1 VRSAIAYLREHAQA
15 TPDVLQALQASELD
29 AQQMTDPR
37 TGRPVNTYHV
47 EPGTVQDVNAGQVAK
62 PMPAYDTQG
71 GVAVLAA
78 TLQAAAA
85 RWQAPVWLISAD
97 ASANSYANALSAE
110 SPFTVAVESEQAF
123 FMRAYK
129 EVMRRVVDNAAA
141 GGLLPADALER
152 TEVQVEAPPTTPRNK
167 AEENEINVAL
177 HNAGLLSAQT
187 WSVREDLDFEAEQAN
202 RKEEIAR
209 GIPPPAPVPTR
220 VSGTIAGA
228 GYAAPASSPGA
239 QMQREVDTYLP

>member
-1 VRSAIAYLREHAQA
+1 MGA
-15 TPDVLQALQASELD
+15 VLQMS
-29 AQQMTDPR
+29 QQEQDLISPVTDPR
-37 TGRPVNTYHV
+37 SGRSINFYHV

-62 PMPAYDTQG
+62 PMPAYDTAG

-110 SPFTVAVESEQAF
+110 SPFTVAVESEQSF
-123 FMRAYK
+123 FQGRYK
-129 EVMRRVVDNAAA
+129 EVMRRVLEHA
-141 GGLLPADALER
+141 GASGLLPADAPER
-152 TEVQVEAPPTTPRNK
+152 TDVQVEAPPTTPRNK

-187 WSVREDLDFEAEQAN
+187 WSVREDLEFEAEQAN

-228 GYAAPASSPGA
+228 GYAAPASWPGA
-239 QMQREVDTYLP
+239 QMAREIDDLSGPGGN